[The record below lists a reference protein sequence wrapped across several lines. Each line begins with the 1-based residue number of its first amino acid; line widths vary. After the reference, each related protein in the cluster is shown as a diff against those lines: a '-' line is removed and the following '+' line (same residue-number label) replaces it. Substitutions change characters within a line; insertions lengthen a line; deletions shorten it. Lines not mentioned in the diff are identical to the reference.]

1 MIRIK
6 PIQKEKKWAV
16 FNFASFRRKKMNT
29 DNDREREILKSY
41 HISLGNY
48 MRQRESN
55 TFQFLGTLISALGTF
70 GWAITKDFSDSRI
83 LLLVSFICILIL
95 YWGIFV
101 ALCFSY
107 YHRCFQKVMSKIEKE
122 KLLISNILPPDWYMD
137 ESKNKSENKSKKSSI
152 WDFWHFYPEVYKV
165 HTVFLFMG
173 ILVIL
178 GTVLKSTACILQK
191 GLLTLIV
198 SFGLGIYICCSKH
211 YLGKLETL
219 YQEKMETPQKIQ
231 TWLRVI
237 CFGMKNRKK

>member
-1 MIRIK
+1 
-6 PIQKEKKWAV
+6 
-16 FNFASFRRKKMNT
+16 MNT

-137 ESKNKSENKSKKSSI
+137 ESKNESKNKSENNSKKSSI
-152 WDFWHFYPEVYKV
+152 LDFWHFYPEVYRV
-165 HTVFLFMG
+165 HTIFLFMG

-178 GTVLKSTACILQK
+178 VETVLKSTTCILQK

-198 SFGLGIYICCSKH
+198 FLILILPYICCLKC

-219 YQEKMETPQKIQ
+219 YQEKNGDTTRKQ

>member
-137 ESKNKSENKSKKSSI
+137 ESKNKSKNKSKKSSI
-152 WDFWHFYPEVYKV
+152 WDFWHFYPEVYRV
-165 HTVFLFMG
+165 HTIFLFMG

-178 GTVLKSTACILQK
+178 ETVLQSTACILQK
-191 GLLTLIV
+191 GLLTFIV
-198 SFGLGIYICCSKH
+198 SLGLGIYIKCLKC

-219 YQEKMETPQKIQ
+219 YQEKNGDT
-231 TWLRVI
+231 T
-237 CFGMKNRKK
+237 KNTNMA